1 VSRIGSYVA
10 ERCPLSIFGPAIV
23 LFAVAILWIGG
34 TAAFDTAASSLLLAS
49 LLVAKYRLWDDLED
63 VDRDRAA
70 HPERVLVNGPLM
82 PFRVL
87 LATLTVAAAAACL
100 AHWPAFQ
107 VLLALDC
114 AFVIAYRVLRPSL
127 TDHTWRYGVLLLKY
141 PVLLAI
147 AAYATV
153 TVIPERLVAGAIAAY
168 LLASGYERWHHDHRL
183 QAGAS
188 S

>member
-1 VSRIGSYVA
+1 MSRIGAYAA
-10 ERCPLSIFGPAIV
+10 ERLPLPIFGPAIV
-23 LFAVAILWIGG
+23 LFAAAIIWIGG
-34 TAAFDTAASSLLLAS
+34 TAAFDTAAAS
-49 LLVAKYRLWDDLED
+49 LLVASLLFVKYRLWDDLED
-63 VDRDRAA
+63 VERDRAA
-70 HPERVLVNGPLM
+70 HPERVLVSGPLM
-82 PFRVL
+82 PFRLL
-87 LATLTVAAAAACL
+87 LAAVTVAAAAACL

-107 VLLALDC
+107 LLLALDC
-114 AFVIAYRVLRPSL
+114 AFVIAYRVIRPSL

-147 AAYATV
+147 AASATV

-168 LLASGYERWHHDHRL
+168 ALASGYERWHHDHRL